1 MIQPIRGSDNI
12 KVFDLTSSKSWNVKS
27 LFKFPQEFAACQVD
41 GIVYITGGCYKG
53 AKSVSDVIKIS
64 NRG

>member
-53 AKSVSDVIKIS
+53 AM
-64 NRG
+64 